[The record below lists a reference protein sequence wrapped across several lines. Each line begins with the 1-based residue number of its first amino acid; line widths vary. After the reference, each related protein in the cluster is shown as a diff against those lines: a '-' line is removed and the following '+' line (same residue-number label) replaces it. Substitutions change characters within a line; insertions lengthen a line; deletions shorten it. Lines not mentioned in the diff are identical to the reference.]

1 MITKEKEM
9 KVYLKRF
16 LKWFHRKDLEVVRQG
31 FLIVQPPT
39 NEDDPVILL
48 HGVDFREEHLR

>member
-1 MITKEKEM
+1 M